1 MYLKTEDH
9 EGTRCL
15 ECKNDAEKAKRPGCL
30 SEKCKFQESKE
41 FNNGYCK
48 LHQCDYRLQEAI
60 KKGGDKCP
68 NYKRCKGIMLK
79 GSTDNICSK
88 CKDINKAKVEKRKKA
103 KSFLNSLDDENNDEN
118 DILLE
123 NNSLLNTIE
132 NKLVID

>member
-1 MYLKTEDH
+1 MKIVCKGYSYDKKNSTKEKCMSLKCKKFARQGFSTCENHKHKEKLTDEEITKLVGCYNCTKMYLKTEDH

-60 KKGGDKCP
+60 KKGGDK
-68 NYKRCKGIMLK
+68 
-79 GSTDNICSK
+79 
-88 CKDINKAKVEKRKKA
+88 
-103 KSFLNSLDDENNDEN
+103 
-118 DILLE
+118 
-123 NNSLLNTIE
+123 
-132 NKLVID
+132 